1 MRAIVIREPGG
12 PEVLELRERP
22 TPEPSRGE
30 ARVRVR
36 ATAVN
41 RADVMQRMGTYPA
54 PPGAP
59 PDIPGLELA
68 GEVDAIGEGV
78 TDVAP
83 GDRVFG
89 IVGGG
94 AYAEQVVV
102 HARTLARMPAGM
114 SFTDAAAVPEAFL
127 TAWDAMVAQAH
138 LTSGEVVLVHAA
150 GSGVGTA
157 GWQIAL
163 AIGARPIG
171 TTRASRAPTGAAGT
185 AGPDGAARPDKLER
199 ARALGLKEG
208 IVVEGGVFAKA
219 VLARTGGRGVDVV
232 LELVGGAYVSED
244 LACLAH
250 RGRIVVV
257 GAMGGGRAELDL
269 GMLMRKRAEI
279 RGTMLRSRPLEEKIV
294 AARALERH
302 LVPLFESGALRPVV
316 DRVLPLAQAA
326 DAHRAMQADET
337 FGKVVLEV

>member
-12 PEVLELRERP
+12 PEVLELREVP

-41 RADVMQRMGTYPA
+41 RADLLQRMGKYPA
-54 PPGAP
+54 PAGAP

-68 GEVDAIGEGV
+68 GEVDALGDGV
-78 TDVAP
+78 TDLVC

-94 AYAEQVVV
+94 AYAEHVVA

-127 TAWDAMVAQAH
+127 TAWDAIVAQAH
-138 LTSGEVVLVHAA
+138 LASGEVVLVHAA

-171 TTRASRAPTGAAGT
+171 TTRT
-185 AGPDGAARPDKLER
+185 ADKLGR
-199 ARALGLKEG
+199 ALALGLRDG
-208 IVVEGGVFAKA
+208 LVVEGGAFAKE
-219 VLARTGGRGVDVV
+219 VLARTGGRGADVV
-232 LELVGGAYVSED
+232 LELVGGTYVAED

-250 RGRIVVV
+250 GGRIVVV
-257 GAMGGGRAELDL
+257 GMMSGAVAEVNLAT
-269 GMLMRKRAEI
+269 LMHRRAEI
-279 RGTMLRSRPLEEKIV
+279 RGTVLRARPLEEKILV
-294 AARALERH
+294 GRALDKH

-326 DAHRAMQADET
+326 EAHRALQSDET
-337 FGKVVLEV
+337 FGKIVLEVR